1 MAFQNMLLNLTFD
14 DLEHQGQGY
23 QNLNTNISKT
33 NGLIL
38 TKCDGQLTYHPR
50 MTPLNFEGQGSKVK
64 VTVAL

>member
-1 MAFQNMLLNLTFD
+1 MTLNIKVKVIKI
-14 DLEHQGQGY
+14 
-23 QNLNTNISKT
+23 LNTNISKT

-64 VTVAL
+64 VTVKL